1 MWSIWHLKTVSQH
14 STSPRLLLYWIF
26 IKIETDEASGEGKKK
41 LISFL
46 KLKGVAETSNKPR
59 VEIQQ
64 ICFSQGEMGHSQL
77 CYILRGVI
85 GQDWTERPSGD
96 NASSQ
101 GPLTAAQTAGDRECD
116 SGSSVSWKNL
126 PPCQDFKELK
136 AGYLRIKVPQLKKK
150 KKKTEIHWLSHFF
163 QLDYFILPTPTLSS
177 LNFRS
182 DEGWR
187 WNNSSFVAFSLRRER
202 GKQERKNFGI
212 S

>member
-1 MWSIWHLKTVSQH
+1 MTFENSKSTQHFTKTPS
-14 STSPRLLLYWIF
+14 LLDFHQDWNRRGF
-26 IKIETDEASGEGKKK
+26 RRRKKK

-96 NASSQ
+96 NASSR
-101 GPLTAAQTAGDRECD
+101 GPFTAAQTAGDGECD

-126 PPCQDFKELK
+126 PPRQDFKELK
-136 AGYLRIKVPQLKKK
+136 AGYLRIKAPQLKKK
-150 KKKTEIHWLSHFF
+150 KKKDGNPL
-163 QLDYFILPTPTLSS
+163 TLS
-177 LNFRS
+177 L
-182 DEGWR
+182 
-187 WNNSSFVAFSLRRER
+187 FSVRLLHPANTNTLLP
-202 GKQERKNFGI
+202 QL
-212 S
+212 